1 MERDTETEAPGNPNV
16 SEVSEQLRGDFEML
30 RQAVTEKTDQI
41 RNTVGTFV
49 DEHPIAAVGAA
60 FGIGYLLSGA
70 LYSKTTGRL
79 LGFGTRFLVG
89 ALLKQAVAGG
99 GLGLLASL
107 AGDPQG
113 QSSENR

>member
-1 MERDTETEAPGNPNV
+1 MERDTQTGTPGNPNM
-16 SEVSEQLRGDFEML
+16 SEVGEQLRGDFEML
-30 RQAVTEKTDQI
+30 RQVVTEKTDQI

-99 GLGLLASL
+99 GLGLLTSL
-107 AGDPQG
+107 VGDQ
-113 QSSENR
+113 QSENR